1 MKILFKLLGSNRVA
15 SNNNAVLVKYIV
27 DEDSLNTTKNCIL
40 KKCGFNTGNHD
51 TFVKYA
57 ITDIILKDK
66 VLFIVLPANKEKTK
80 FQTVKALVVRRNDGS
95 ICVWSGMY
103 LGIEDGDAVFTNVDE
118 AGDLAAEL
126 NFIEENKAR
135 CAEIEKQIQE
145 KKDEVETY
153 LDKAHELRQKIVE
166 YANNL
171 DDDGK
176 LIFSLAVRFIN
187 NDIENHIKCLDELEE
202 RKRFSPFCL

>member
-1 MKILFKLLGSNRVA
+1 MKILFKLLGGNKVA

-27 DEDSLNTTKNCIL
+27 DEDSLNAAKNHIL
-40 KKCGFNTGNHD
+40 NKCGFNTGNHD
-51 TFVKYA
+51 TFIKYA
-57 ITDIILKDK
+57 ITDIIFKDK
-66 VLFIVLPANKEKTK
+66 VLFIVLPANKEKTR

-103 LGIEDGDAVFTNVDE
+103 FGIEDGDAVFTNADE
-118 AGDLAAEL
+118 AGDLTTEL

-145 KKDEVETY
+145 QKDAVEAY